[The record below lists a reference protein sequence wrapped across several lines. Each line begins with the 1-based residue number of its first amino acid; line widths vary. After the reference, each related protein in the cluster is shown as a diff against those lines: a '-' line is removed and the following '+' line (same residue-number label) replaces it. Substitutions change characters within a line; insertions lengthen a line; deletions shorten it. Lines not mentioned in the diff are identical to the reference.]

1 MRVNVLE
8 GQQALTCHTDV
19 ILTRRTSLDM
29 ENEVAERQ
37 RERESKRE
45 KRKSN
50 KIVNREKCENE
61 EVNERICNQ

>member
-37 RERESKRE
+37 REQE
-45 KRKSN
+45 RKK
-50 KIVNREKCENE
+50 KIK
-61 EVNERICNQ
+61 